1 MTIKCIVAPV
11 RGDGKGEWVLGLALA
26 IGGKFNAH
34 IDVLHV
40 HAKAQDMIPHGVP
53 LTTAFKSTIIEA
65 AGVLAKQEE
74 TRLSTLFDD
83 YCKTHKLEVV
93 PSDAQEFPADTLSI
107 SWHEAEGKQ
116 ADVIRNEV
124 RFCDLIV
131 VPKPD
136 RAAALG
142 MNSLQAALFDVRKLT
157 AVAPH
162 RDITQAGRHVAIA
175 WNGGPEAARAVNWS
189 LPILAAAEK
198 VSVLVANDKDGGVTR
213 SRPILR
219 YLRQHGIAAELQ
231 TFERG
236 GKEVGALILGKV
248 SEIGSDMLVMGAF
261 STQRRSDLVLGGV
274 TQYVLEKAEIPL
286 LMAH

>member
-1 MTIKCIVAPV
+1 MTIKSIVAPV

-74 TRLSTLFDD
+74 ERLTTLFDD
-83 YCKTHKLEVV
+83 YCKAHNLEVV
-93 PSDAQEFPADTLSI
+93 PADAQEFPADRLSI

-131 VPKPD
+131 VPRPD

-157 AVAPH
+157 AIAPH
-162 RDITQAGRHVAIA
+162 REITEMGRHVSIA

-189 LPILAAAEK
+189 LPILALAEK

-213 SRPILR
+213 SRSIIR

-236 GKEVGALILGKV
+236 GKEVGAMILGKA

-274 TQYVLEKAEIPL
+274 TQYVLEKADIPL